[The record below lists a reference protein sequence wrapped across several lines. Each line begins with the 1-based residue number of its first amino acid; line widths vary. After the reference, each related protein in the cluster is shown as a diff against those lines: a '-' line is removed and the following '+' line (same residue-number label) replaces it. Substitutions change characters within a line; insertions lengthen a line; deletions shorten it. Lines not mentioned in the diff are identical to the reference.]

1 MTRFKSK
8 KVVVMGLGLHG
19 GGAGVAKFFC
29 SQEAEVLVTDLKTK
43 KELKESINKLKGL
56 PIKYVLGKHR
66 KEDFIGADLI
76 IKNPDVPSDSL
87 FLKIAK
93 ENNVPVETD
102 ISLFF
107 DLSKAFIIG
116 ITGTKGKST
125 TATLI
130 YQFLKTKHPRTFLA
144 GNIGTSPLELLDR
157 LKNSSDWVILELSSF
172 ELEDLKKSP
181 QIAVFTNILKDHLNR
196 YKSMADYI
204 KAKESIFKHQAKKDI
219 LVLNYDDPIVREFS
233 ACSKTY
239 FFSKEKIKKKYDV
252 KAFKLYGEHN
262 LSNISAAV
270 LVAELLKVPKENIER
285 IVKSFKGVPFRQEFI
300 KEINSVKYINDTA
313 ATMPEAAIEA
323 LKAISA
329 RFPDSSIILIAGGQD
344 KNLDYKGMGREIKK
358 KVSELVLLPGTGSD
372 KLKKEL
378 KGVKISP
385 VGSMKEAVKK
395 TSVLAEK
402 GDIVLLSP
410 GAASFNLFK
419 NEFDRGEQFNKAL
432 K

>member
-1 MTRFKSK
+1 MTRFKDK

-19 GGAGVAKFFC
+19 GGVGVAKFFC
-29 SQEAEVLVTDLKTK
+29 SQEAEVLVTDLKAK
-43 KELKESINKLKGL
+43 KELKESIDKLKGL
-56 PIKYVLGKHR
+56 PIRYVLGKHR
-66 KEDFIGADLI
+66 KEDFIEADLI
-76 IKNPDVPSDSL
+76 IKNPDVSPNSL

-93 ENNVPVETD
+93 QNNVPVETD

-130 YQFLKTKHPRTFLA
+130 YQFLKSKYPNTVLA
-144 GNIGTSPLELLDR
+144 GNIGVSPLELLSKIK
-157 LKNSSDWVILELSSF
+157 KNTKVILELSSF

-204 KAKESIFKHQAKKDI
+204 KAKESIFKYQGHEDM
-219 LVLNYDDPIVREFS
+219 LVLNYDDPVVRKFYAS
-233 ACSKTY
+233 SKTY

-252 KAFKLYGEHN
+252 KEFKLYGEHN

-270 LVAELLKVPKENIER
+270 LVAELLKIPKENIDR
-285 IVKSFKGVPFRQEFI
+285 IIKSFKGVAFRQEFI
-300 KEINSVKYINDTA
+300 KEINNVKYINDTA
-313 ATMPEAAIEA
+313 ATMPKAVVEA
-323 LKAISA
+323 LKAISQ

-344 KNLDYKGMGREIKK
+344 KNLDYKEMAREIKK
-358 KVSELVLLPGTGSD
+358 KVSKLILLPGTGST

-385 VGSMKEAVKK
+385 VESMKQAVKK
-395 TSVLAEK
+395 ASVLAEK

-432 K
+432 

>member
-1 MTRFKSK
+1 MTHFKNK

-19 GGAGVAKFFC
+19 GGVGVAKFFC
-29 SQEAEVLVTDLKTK
+29 SQKADVLVTDLKTK

-66 KEDFIGADLI
+66 KEDFIKADLI

-93 ENNVPVETD
+93 ENNVPIETD

-130 YQFLKTKHPRTFLA
+130 HQFLKSRYPNTVLA
-144 GNIGTSPLELLDR
+144 GNIGVSPLELLSK
-157 LKNSSDWVILELSSF
+157 LKKDTKVILELSSF

-204 KAKESIFKHQAKKDI
+204 KAKKPIFEHQGKKDV

-233 ACSKTY
+233 AHSKTY

-252 KAFKLYGEHN
+252 KTFKLYGEHN

-270 LVAELLKVPKENIER
+270 LVAELLKVPKENIDR
-285 IVKSFKGVPFRQEFI
+285 IVRSFKGVPFRQEFI
-300 KEINSVKYINDTA
+300 KEIDSVKYINDTT
-313 ATMPEAAIEA
+313 ATMPKAVIEA
-323 LKAISA
+323 LKATSIK
-329 RFPDSSIILIAGGQD
+329 FPGSSIILIAGGQD
-344 KNLDYKGMGREIKK
+344 KGLDYKEMGREIKK
-358 KVSELVLLPGTGSD
+358 KVSNLVLLPGTGSD

-378 KGVKISP
+378 KGIKISP
-385 VGSMKEAVKK
+385 ASSMKQAVKK
-395 TSVLAEK
+395 ASAFAKK

-410 GAASFNLFK
+410 GAASFNLFN

-432 K
+432 